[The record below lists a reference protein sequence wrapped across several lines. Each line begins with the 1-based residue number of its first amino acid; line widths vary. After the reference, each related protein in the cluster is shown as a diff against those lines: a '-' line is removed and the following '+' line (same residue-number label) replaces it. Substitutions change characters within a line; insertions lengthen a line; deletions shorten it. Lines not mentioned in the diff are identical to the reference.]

1 MSELEK
7 LRKENKKLNT
17 LLKHAVA
24 QAIKKPLES
33 RENRSAQAECK
44 IDNQKNTA
52 QGVGQS
58 VVPSVITACNINFG
72 ARRPRHSTF
81 TSEFVPLKHAE
92 G

>member
-33 RENRSAQAECK
+33 RENRYAQAERK
-44 IDNQKNTA
+44 IDNQKT
-52 QGVGQS
+52 
-58 VVPSVITACNINFG
+58 
-72 ARRPRHSTF
+72 RR
-81 TSEFVPLKHAE
+81 KA
-92 G
+92 

>member
-24 QAIKKPLES
+24 QAIKTPLES
-33 RENRSAQAECK
+33 RENRYAQAERK
-44 IDNQKNTA
+44 IENQKNTA

-58 VVPSVITACNINFG
+58 VVPSLYHG
-72 ARRPRHSTF
+72 LTF
-81 TSEFVPLKHAE
+81 
-92 G
+92 